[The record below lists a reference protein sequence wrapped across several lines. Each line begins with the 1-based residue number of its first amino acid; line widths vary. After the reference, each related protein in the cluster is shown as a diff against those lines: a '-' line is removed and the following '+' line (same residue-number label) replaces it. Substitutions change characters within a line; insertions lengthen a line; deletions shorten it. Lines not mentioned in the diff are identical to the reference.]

1 MDVQSVVGG
10 LDPVQKLSSHAACTL
25 PDMLLL
31 RPPQAKS
38 AHQSAQTTRQL
49 GRARNAMEG
58 ALARAAAA
66 GGSLTLRPS
75 NKRAAASLLD
85 GACKGRGWGT

>member
-1 MDVQSVVGG
+1 
-10 LDPVQKLSSHAACTL
+10 
-25 PDMLLL
+25 MLLL
-31 RPPQAKS
+31 PLLPQAKS
-38 AHQSAQTTRQL
+38 VHQSAQTTRQL

-75 NKRAAASLLD
+75 NKRAANSLD
-85 GACKGRGWGT
+85 GAGTCGGWAPVAGI